1 MAAKHGYISGVHAAN
16 NYANDISKTLL
27 GIGNELSQR
36 QQREQE
42 MGLRKEA
49 HQLNVDKFNADEE
62 RLAFE
67 RQSQL
72 DRDNA
77 VKNYA
82 NNYSRQTVLDNYFKN
97 NPADKADYD
106 AHINNA
112 KESVARDFISREFSN
127 NDGTTRLPLT
137 GVDGGE
143 DKFAVKVNM
152 PEDALSYVDKLHKSG
167 KVSTE
172 KYNNYRKLLDAREN
186 EIRTFALQK
195 VPVLRGEESRR
206 IFQDLT
212 ALGIRP
218 ERAKAMSEA
227 MVSGYETR
235 QELQD
240 RALKRYQLDLGKQSA
255 YNSAVAKAAKSA
267 ADKKYEKKFVGVES
281 GEINEPYVKKYIDEV
296 IGSDW
301 SDKNDFLAM
310 YKTAVE
316 SNKGVDKRLIL
327 HLLGDAAETGIF
339 GGVSENN
346 DVGGTDLGSPEA
358 NFARYVTDVA
368 QSRYNGGNS
377 KPDFK
382 ENVSFVDPVK
392 FQREEFLNGLRS
404 YAQRKNYLP
413 NRHQPTAERF
423 GPPSPASTRGEEF
436 GPPTPTSSGS
446 VPALENSSGYA
457 RNSLL
462 ASLVDPRAA
471 APSTSVQNRNSRNV
485 SVGDLLSGI
494 GEVLS
499 DENQRLFGR
508 SKSRADELRN
518 ASRRDTEDFMK
529 WFNEV
534 GQSSNRQVVEPPTSE
549 PEVEPSTPVDQAD
562 DNALR
567 RLDEFRRSQDNFER
581 SKRNTP
587 VFSRDRT
594 TSGVSSS
601 IDDLMDKGYSE
612 ESILRMYDSIGL
624 ADNATKSL
632 VASAI
637 NDYKA
642 RKGL

>member
-1 MAAKHGYISGVHAAN
+1 MATKHGYVGNVHAAN

-27 GIGNELSQR
+27 GISSELSQR

-42 MGLRKEA
+42 MGLRKQA

-97 NPADKADYD
+97 NPAEKGAFE
-106 AHINNA
+106 ASINSA
-112 KESVARDFISREFSN
+112 KESVARDFIAREFAN
-127 NDGTTRLPLT
+127 EDGTTRLPFT
-137 GVDGGE
+137 GLDGGE
-143 DKFAVKVNM
+143 DKLAVRGNL
-152 PEDALSYVDKLHKSG
+152 PDDALSYVDKLHESG

-172 KYNNYRKLLDAREN
+172 KYNDYRKLLDRRESEVRN
-186 EIRTFALQK
+186 FALQNA
-195 VPVLRGEESRR
+195 PVLRGEESRR

-212 ALGIRP
+212 ALGVRP
-218 ERAKAMSEA
+218 ELAKAMSEA

-240 RALKRYQLDLGKQSA
+240 RALKRYQLDLGKQTA
-255 YNSAVAKAAKSA
+255 YNNAVAKAVKSTEGK
-267 ADKKYEKKFVGVES
+267 DYKNKFVGMES
-281 GEINEPYVKKYIDEV
+281 GEINDPYARKYIEDNINAGHWDNE
-296 IGSDW
+296 DLF
-301 SDKNDFLAM
+301 KM
-310 YKTAVE
+310 YKAAV
-316 SNKGVDKRLIL
+316 NAGADPRLSL
-327 HLLGDAAETGIF
+327 HLLGNATLTDITGNVYEDDNA
-339 GGVSENN
+339 GGNDIGNYKENFVKYVQ
-346 DVGGTDLGSPEA
+346 DVA
-358 NFARYVTDVA
+358 KARYNEG
-368 QSRYNGGNS
+368 SS
-377 KPDFK
+377 KPDFM
-382 ENVSFVDPVK
+382 ETPTFTDPVK

-423 GPPSPASTRGEEF
+423 GPPSPASPRSEVFDPAAAEA
-436 GPPTPTSSGS
+436 PSKDTPAST
-446 VPALENSSGYA
+446 SGYA

-462 ASLVDPRAA
+462 ASLVDPRVP
-471 APSTSVQNRNSRNV
+471 APDSTKHSRSSRNV
-485 SVGDLLSGI
+485 TIGDILGGLSEI
-494 GEVLS
+494 LS
-499 DENQRLFGR
+499 DSNTGNIIER
-508 SKSRADELRN
+508 SKSRAEELRN
-518 ASRRDTEDFMK
+518 ASRRDTEDFIK
-529 WFNEV
+529 WLNEV
-534 GQSSNRQVVEPPTSE
+534 DQPRTQKSVEPPETE
-549 PEVEPSTPVDQAD
+549 PEVLPSTPVDQAD
-562 DNALR
+562 DDALR

-587 VFSRDRT
+587 VFRRDRT
-594 TSGVSSS
+594 TSGVSNS

-632 VASAI
+632 VSSAI